1 MIKLGLLLMS
11 SLISTEIHASKSH
24 NEKDHSHKGH
34 KHRYWDKCTEQT
46 PTPVPQ
52 NPTQNLCEGDDLIVN
67 GDFEDEIIEAPKN
80 WDLFFDL
87 TGWKI
92 SWVDPLAC
100 TTQCSSTTCRPF
112 PVAELQNFSAN
123 LLPEMTQY
131 TELDS
136 DCVNPNGLKRTSV
149 LLEQLVDA
157 NVGQKFKLS
166 FKYRAR
172 ALNQGSMK
180 LNVVFGAYSWTF
192 NNFIDTNW
200 KDFSQE
206 LLIRSQ
212 DIQNSQVKL
221 SFKDSGDPN
230 TYGVFL
236 GDVSLIEMIP
246 CSGETPCSVASQVIS
261 YSPIGTIDSSRK
273 DPSKAL
279 GLPNGEP
286 FSENNIQFVSL
297 GKGGSIVLKMDHTVK
312 NVLGPDLRIFETSGG
327 NLSFSQYPE
336 QAQVFGSNDL
346 SSWTS
351 LGIVKNDNNAP
362 ELGEVDLGSM
372 SSAKYIKIVDK
383 TTMTGSDGFDLDA
396 ITCLNQNQNWNEDV
410 YYVDKQSQKLYEVKV
425 VNNEVALKMVT
436 KTKKKVQLGYNGTNL
451 YMVESSGKNR
461 LRQYNPS
468 TNTWLN
474 LGNADVKGRL
484 SQAVVKNN
492 KLIVNK
498 ESKHELVEF
507 SLPSLRQTVLG
518 KVFHNNSQVKL
529 INGDLAYNEMGD
541 LHMVTQFNG
550 GQLFKLNR
558 SNRGFEATLVASR
571 LGKVTGLA
579 LLPDGDMLVSLSNSK
594 KMKKVN
600 LQTSQVV
607 DLKLVGDLSKQGSSA
622 DLASE

>member
-1 MIKLGLLLMS
+1 
-11 SLISTEIHASKSH
+11 
-24 NEKDHSHKGH
+24 
-34 KHRYWDKCTEQT
+34 
-46 PTPVPQ
+46 
-52 NPTQNLCEGDDLIVN
+52 
-67 GDFEDEIIEAPKN
+67 
-80 WDLFFDL
+80 
-87 TGWKI
+87 
-92 SWVDPLAC
+92 
-100 TTQCSSTTCRPF
+100 
-112 PVAELQNFSAN
+112 
-123 LLPEMTQY
+123 
-131 TELDS
+131 
-136 DCVNPNGLKRTSV
+136 
-149 LLEQLVDA
+149 
-157 NVGQKFKLS
+157 
-166 FKYRAR
+166 
-172 ALNQGSMK
+172 
-180 LNVVFGAYSWTF
+180 
-192 NNFIDTNW
+192 
-200 KDFSQE
+200 
-206 LLIRSQ
+206 
-212 DIQNSQVKL
+212 
-221 SFKDSGDPN
+221 
-230 TYGVFL
+230 
-236 GDVSLIEMIP
+236 
-246 CSGETPCSVASQVIS
+246 
-261 YSPIGTIDSSRK
+261 
-273 DPSKAL
+273 
-279 GLPNGEP
+279 
-286 FSENNIQFVSL
+286 
-297 GKGGSIVLKMDHTVK
+297 MDHTVK